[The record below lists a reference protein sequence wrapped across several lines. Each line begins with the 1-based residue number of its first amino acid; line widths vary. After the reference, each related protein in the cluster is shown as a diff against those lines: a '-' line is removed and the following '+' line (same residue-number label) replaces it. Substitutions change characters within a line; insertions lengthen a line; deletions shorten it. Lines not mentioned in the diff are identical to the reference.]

1 MGSNFKRNWM
11 VDVIIVTYNGMKW
24 IDKCLKSIYR
34 QEIISRIIVVD
45 NGSQDGTI
53 NYIKDNYPSITVIAN
68 SENYGFGFSNNQGL
82 NLALQKGTEYAFL
95 LNQDAWIEDHAID
108 KLVAI
113 HKRNAEYGI
122 LSPAHLRGDGKA
134 MDMKFAAF
142 IAQSENYN
150 LISDLYL
157 HRNEMKEVYPVQFVN
172 AAAWLI
178 SKKCFHEVGGFAPIY
193 HHYGEDMDYANRVL
207 YHGFKIGFCPDAI
220 IRHDRVNVIDLP
232 DVYMP
237 SYLKIKKV
245 WHLIYLTNI
254 NHSFFIRFIKLL
266 VISAGNCLNEV
277 FHLNLKTA
285 WTYMKEVG
293 VLLSLFP
300 KVWANNRKTKEKGPS
315 FLTRDFI

>member
-1 MGSNFKRNWM
+1 M

-34 QEIISRIIVVD
+34 QKIISRIIVVD
-45 NGSQDGTI
+45 NSSQDGTI
-53 NYIKDNYPSITVIAN
+53 NYIRDNYPSITIIAN
-68 SENYGFGFSNNQGL
+68 SANYGFGFSNNQGL

-113 HKRNAEYGI
+113 HKRNPEYGI

-150 LISDLYL
+150 IISDLYL
-157 HRNEMKEVYPVQFVN
+157 HRNEMKEIYPVQFVN

-178 SKKCFHEVGGFAPIY
+178 PRKCFQEVGGFAPIY

-207 YHGFKIGFCPDAI
+207 YHGFKIGFCPSSI
-220 IRHDRVNVIDLP
+220 IYHDRINTIELPNVNTSV
-232 DVYMP
+232 

-254 NHSFFIRFIKLL
+254 NHPFFIRYVKLL
-266 VISAGNCLNEV
+266 MISIGSCLNEL
-277 FHLNLKTA
+277 FHLKMKTMK
-285 WTYMKEVG
+285 TYLREIKILIEI
-293 VLLSLFP
+293 FP
-300 KVWANNRKTKEKGPS
+300 KVLANNRQTKKRGPA
-315 FLTRDFI
+315 FLTG